1 MRSLGVMLT
10 CAFLLA
16 GTSLAGP
23 AEGNLPGVGTFAYN
37 GTPVAGAVHHALAI
51 GAGSS
56 ATE

>member
-16 GTSLAGP
+16 GTALAGRVDDS
-23 AEGNLPGVGTFAYN
+23 LPGVGTFAYN
-37 GTPVAGAVHHALAI
+37 GTPVTGAVHHAMAV
-51 GAGSS
+51 AVRSS